1 MAGIR
6 IGVLGAGGRMGQALV
21 RAAASAPDMELAG
34 GTELE
39 GSPWVGK
46 DVGEPAGLGPFG
58 APIVVDARTLFQ
70 NSDVV
75 LDFTAAVAVPHH
87 AQIAAELGKAYV
99 VGTTGLAAAEE
110 RTVQMASKRAP
121 IVKSAN
127 MSVGVNLLIALTRK
141 AAAALDLNFD
151 AEILEMHHRHKVD
164 APSGTAK
171 ALGHAI
177 AEARGQTHDR
187 VAVMSREG
195 VSGERRRG
203 EIGYATLRGGLVVG
217 EHTVMFT
224 SDRERIELTH
234 RAASRDIFAEGAV
247 TAARWLHGKTP
258 GLYGMAD
265 VLGLKD

>member
-1 MAGIR
+1 MAGLK

-21 RAAASAPDMELAG
+21 RAVAGAPDAALAG
-34 GTELE
+34 GTEVE
-39 GSPWVGK
+39 GSEWIGK
-46 DVGEPAGLGPFG
+46 DIAEPAGL
-58 APIVVDARTLFQ
+58 APVGVAITADTRALFEAA
-70 NSDVV
+70 DVV
-75 LDFTAAVAVPHH
+75 LDFTAAVAVPRHV
-87 AQIAAELGKAYV
+87 QIAAETGTAYV
-99 VGTTGLAAAEE
+99 LGTTGLTPAED
-110 RTVQMASKRAP
+110 RAILTASKRAP
-121 IVKSAN
+121 ILRSAN

-151 AEILEMHHRHKVD
+151 AEVLEMHHRHKVD

-195 VSGERRRG
+195 VPGERRRG

-217 EHTVMFT
+217 EHTVLFT
-224 SDRERIELTH
+224 SDRERIEITH
-234 RAASRDIFAEGAV
+234 RAGSRDIFAEGAV
-247 TAARWLHGKTP
+247 TAARWLHGKAP
-258 GLYGMAD
+258 GLYGMTD